1 MSDAENSPPSEE
13 DTQADAT
20 DAGASEDAGVDV
32 QPEPDE
38 AVSEEPVLQ
47 HAVDMDALRERV
59 DQLIESGDHLRAIDA
74 LEQASEAPD
83 ATRFLDENTWLYKT
97 LANLSRAFDREEKAI
112 EAYERAFEL
121 DPRDLEVLQPYAE
134 LLVTL
139 GRFSEAAD
147 VMRSM
152 LLHHK
157 RELDAGMLGWVYRRL
172 GAQYEEE
179 DQLEKARHA
188 FEKAL
193 QQQQDDQQALT
204 GLLRVVGTVG
214 EPNDVIEVRR
224 KLIKSLD
231 EPHARSMALVAMG
244 NDWKDKFNDPWRALD
259 TYEEAL
265 AEDPENKKALE
276 CITTVARQIGD
287 WRRLSR
293 AFFTL
298 SRLAESDEEI
308 AEWLIESSHVAKNE
322 LWEPEKALSGYRSAL
337 EHDPTRLDAFKQ
349 VTSLLVDAKDWE
361 TLEEAYLQ
369 LINANLELDD
379 SDPRL
384 LAVLWQKL
392 GELYLNHLDRDEE
405 ALTAYDQATEFQPQ
419 NLELRDQ
426 TARLAED
433 KRDYAQIALKHLR
446 KIREIDPTRIDTFDR
461 IGRVLLR
468 QKRVDPAFCHF
479 RAFEAAGGQLDGK
492 AKQFVDRLERSMLQI
507 PRRKMDMSLLKR
519 FVVSDEVVAEI
530 STVFRIIKPALED
543 WVGESRRK
551 YGLGWRD
558 KVKLKEQLAFN
569 NLYKR
574 IGDVLGF
581 EELPELWRKPEQEG
595 LINGALQPPGMIV
608 GDELL
613 GSGRERHIAFVVGK
627 QLTLFM
633 EAFYLAAIRQKSD
646 LLVFYLLAAQLV
658 KPEFSFQQD
667 DRTKDVYK
675 RIKKTVKGPELRR
688 LEKAIDASM
697 TDQNMQSKIDQW
709 VEAVEDS
716 ANRVG
721 FIFCDNLEVVRDYL
735 EGEPQQI
742 SDRSV
747 DERMNDLV
755 EYSVSDRYLTLR
767 EELGQSVGN

>member
-1 MSDAENSPPSEE
+1 MSDAENPMAEE
-13 DTQADAT
+13 DVS
-20 DAGASEDAGVDV
+20 SEDLDVDA
-32 QPEPDE
+32 QQE
-38 AVSEEPVLQ
+38 APTIQ
-47 HAVDMDALRERV
+47 DAVDMTALRDEV
-59 DQLIESGDHLRAIDA
+59 DSFLEAGEHHRAISA
-74 LEQASEAPD
+74 LEEAADTPD
-83 ATRFLDENTWLYKT
+83 TTRFLDENLWLYKN
-97 LANLSRAFDREEKAI
+97 LANLCRAFDREDDAVAAYAR
-112 EAYERAFEL
+112 AYELE
-121 DPRDLEVLQPYAE
+121 PRDLEVLQPYAE
-134 LLVTL
+134 LLVTI
-139 GRFSEAAD
+139 GEIDEAAD

-157 RELDAGMLGWVYRRL
+157 REIDEKTLGWIYRRL
-172 GAQYEEE
+172 GANYE
-179 DQLEKARHA
+179 DNDALEKARHA

-193 QQQQDDQQALT
+193 IQRPSDQKALT
-204 GLLRVVGTVG
+204 GLLRVVGRVG

-224 KLIKSLD
+224 RLIKSLD

-244 NDWKDKFNDPWRALD
+244 DDWKDKFNDPWRALD

-276 CITTVARQIGD
+276 SIAGVAREIGD

-293 AFFTL
+293 AYFTL
-298 SRLAESDEEI
+298 SRLAEDEAEV
-308 AEWLIESSHVAKNE
+308 AEWLIQSSFVAKEE
-322 LWEPEKALSGYRSAL
+322 LWEPEKALSGFRRAL

-361 TLEEAYLQ
+361 GLEAAYLQ
-369 LINANLELDD
+369 LINANLELDNPD
-379 SDPRL
+379 SRL

-392 GELYLNHLDRDEE
+392 GDLYVNHLEREEE
-405 ALTAYDQATEFQPQ
+405 ALTAYDQASDFQPENVQ
-419 NLELRDQ
+419 LHDQ
-426 TARLAED
+426 TAQLAED
-433 KRDYAQIALKHLR
+433 KPDYGEIALKHLNR
-446 KIREIDPTRIDTFDR
+446 IREIDASRIDTFDR

-468 QKRVDPAFCHF
+468 QKKVDPAFCHL
-479 RAFEAAGGQLDGK
+479 RAFRAAGGQLDGK
-492 AKQFVDRLERSMLQI
+492 AKDFVDRLSRSMLEI
-507 PRRKMDMSLLKR
+507 PRRPMDMSLLKR
-519 FVVSDEVVAEI
+519 FVVSNDVVAEI

-543 WVGESRRK
+543 WVGESRKK

-558 KVKLKEQLAFN
+558 TVKLKEQLAFN
-569 NLYKR
+569 NIYKQ

-595 LINGALQPPGMIV
+595 LINGAMQPPGMIV

-633 EAFYLAAIRQKSD
+633 EAFYLAAIRQKTD
-646 LLVFYLLAAQLV
+646 LQVFYLLAAQLV

-675 RIKKTVKGPELRR
+675 RIKKSVKGDDERR
-688 LEKAIDASM
+688 LKKAIEASM
-697 TDQNMQSKIDQW
+697 TDNMQAQIDRW
-709 VEAVEDS
+709 VEAVEDT

-721 FIFCDNLEVVRDYL
+721 FVFCDDLEVVRDYL
-735 EGEPQQI
+735 NSEPQQI

-747 DERMNDLV
+747 EDRMANLI

-767 EELGQSVGN
+767 QELGKTVG